1 MRRNRLSTKARRS
14 FESLENRLAMS
25 ADSGA
30 YVPDLEDSGEETV
43 LAALGAPLETHLSDS
58 HSLTGLDQVRSTYGF
73 TGSGQTVV
81 VIDSGIAYDHYALG
95 GGLGTSYRV
104 VGGWDFAE
112 NDADPYD
119 DAPGGFHGTHIA
131 GIIGGTG
138 DLSSNNEGVAPGV
151 DLVAL
156 RVFDDNGDGH
166 FGYVSDALQWVID
179 NHDSFANPITTVNLS
194 LDTDWN
200 SDTPPSGYS
209 YIESKL
215 QQIEAL
221 GIFISAS
228 AGNSFTSYNTPGL
241 SYPAASSYVVP
252 VMAVDDNGDLSFFS
266 QRHSSAIAAPGESIL
281 STVPDNAGNNNSQA
295 DDWGEGSGT
304 NMSSAYVAGASVIIR
319 EAMELVGYTN
329 ITQDTIYD
337 HMRAT
342 ADSVYDPVTDQ
353 NYLRLNV
360 DAAISALMPADDY
373 GSDAGS
379 AYNLGV
385 LSSNTQI
392 NGFIGTL
399 DDVDYF
405 KFTPSTS
412 GQVKFTANTD
422 AGLSHAWIGGGY
434 VSGANSENYTLNVV
448 AGQTYT
454 FGLDASDG
462 LGNYTIDATVAYAS
476 DWGTV
481 QGQLS
486 NADVSSTG
494 QRWFSFVAGQAGY
507 VTVEASFSHAAG
519 NVNLYLKNA
528 NQQNVGQS
536 TGTGSTE
543 RIDYVATAGQE
554 LLLQVVGTNADI
566 DFVLTN
572 MVAVNGSTL
581 NVTGTSGNDTFTVTA
596 GTTHQV
602 VANGVSYQFDSASVS
617 NIVINGQAGTD
628 TATITG
634 TAGADNATYSVSL
647 VTLTGTGYSASTQA
661 VENVTINGGGGSNY
675 ATMYDTTGDETLT
688 GYDYQMTFVGTNR
701 QHVAA
706 GFSSVTVHTSGGT
719 DRAYLHGTTGDDTFS
734 AWSDRAVLSGSGYF
748 NDARGFDS
756 VTAYGYGGTDRAYLN
771 GTTSNDTFTGWTDR
785 VVLAGTG
792 YFNDARGFESAT
804 AYGNGGTDRAY
815 LHGATGDDTFSS
827 WSDRAVLSG
836 TGYFND
842 ARNFVSAT
850 AYGYDGNDRA
860 IFHGSTGNDVFSG
873 WTDRAVLTGTG
884 YFNDGRDFE
893 NAVAYSNG
901 GSDRAIF
908 HGTTGDETFAAWG
921 NRGVMYGT
929 GYWNDA
935 QGFSNSTAYGNG
947 GNDRAIL
954 HGSTADDT
962 FSAWSDRAVL
972 QATGYWN
979 DAHDFS
985 NVTAYGDG
993 GTDRGYFH
1001 GTAGDDTFAA
1011 WDNRG
1016 VMFGAGYWNDA
1027 NGFGYST
1034 AYGNGGNDI
1043 AHLHGTAGNDTYA
1056 AWSDRA
1062 VMLGTGFFNEAVGFD
1077 KTAAYAYGGTTDR
1090 AILHDSANDDTVV
1103 ANQTKAYIYN
1113 SAFHN
1118 EAQDFDRV
1126 EAWDDNSGDDDTVV
1140 NTGALDYVFAL
1151 IGDWS

>member
-1 MRRNRLSTKARRS
+1 
-14 FESLENRLAMS
+14 MS
-25 ADSGA
+25 AESH
-30 YVPDLEDSGEETV
+30 V
-43 LAALGAPLETHLSDS
+43 LS
-58 HSLTGLDQVRSTYGF
+58 GLDQVISEYGF
-73 TGSGQTVV
+73 TGEGQTVAM
-81 VIDSGIAYDHYALG
+81 IGSGVAYDHVALG
-95 GGLGTSYRV
+95 GGLGSQYRV

-119 DAPGGFHGTHIA
+119 DSSPLNGSGTHEA
-131 GIIGGTG
+131 GVVAGGVGYG
-138 DLSSNNEGVAPGV
+138 DSGVAPGV

-156 RVFDDNGDGH
+156 RVFDDT
-166 FGYVSDALQWVID
+166 GYSDYAWIESALQWVHD
-179 NHDSFANPITTVNLS
+179 NRNSFEDPITTVSIS
-194 LDTDWN
+194 LGADYNDSSIPGWATLED
-200 SDTPPSGYS
+200 
-209 YIESKL
+209 EFAQL
-215 QQIEAL
+215 EAD
-221 GIFISAS
+221 GIFVAVA
-228 AGNSFTSYNTPGL
+228 AGNGFQDYEEAGL
-241 SYPAASSYVVP
+241 SYPAVSPYVVP
-252 VMAVDDNGDLSFFS
+252 VMSVDDGGALSFFS
-266 QRHSSAIAAPGESIL
+266 QRHTSAIAAPGRFIASA
-281 STVPDNAGNNNSQA
+281 VPDWAGNNDSTV
-295 DDWGEGSGT
+295 DDVVERSGT
-304 NMSSAYVAGASVIIR
+304 NAAAPYLAGASVLVR
-319 EAMELVGYTN
+319 EAMESLGSTG
-329 ITQDTIYD
+329 ITQDDIYNQI
-337 HMRAT
+337 MAT
-342 ADSVYDPVTDQ
+342 ADSIYDSATQ
-353 NYLRLNV
+353 TWYQRL
-360 DAAISALMPADDY
+360 DLYEAISDLMPDDDY
-373 GSDAGS
+373 GSDPGS
-379 AYNLGV
+379 AHDLGT

-392 NGFIGTL
+392 NGTIGTSV
-399 DDVDYF
+399 DVDYF

-412 GQVKFTANTD
+412 GQVKFTVTPA
-422 AGLSHAWIGGGY
+422 AGLTHTWIGGGY
-434 VSGANSENYTLNVV
+434 VSGSNSENYTLNVV

-454 FGLDASDG
+454 FGLGASSGTGD
-462 LGNYTIDATVAYAS
+462 YTIDATVAYAS

-481 QGQLS
+481 QGQLT
-486 NADVSSTG
+486 NADVSSTS
-494 QRWFSFVAGQAGY
+494 QRWFRFVAGQAGY

-536 TGTGSTE
+536 TGTGNTE

-566 DFVLTN
+566 DFVLSN

-581 NVTGTSGNDTFTVTA
+581 NVTGTSGDDVFTMIA

-617 NIVINGQAGTD
+617 NIVFSGQAGTD

-634 TAGADNATYSVSL
+634 TTGADNATYSVGL
-647 VTLTGTGYSASTQA
+647 VTLAGTGYSASAQA

-688 GYDYQMTFVGTNR
+688 GYDYQTTFVGANR

-954 HGSTADDT
+954 HGSAADDT

-1062 VMLGTGFFNEAVGFD
+1062 VMLGTGFFNEAVGFQ
-1077 KTAAYAYGGTTDR
+1077 KTTAYAYGGTTDR
-1090 AILHDSANDDTVV
+1090 AILHDSADDDTVV

-1126 EAWDDNSGDDDTVV
+1126 EAWDDNTGDDDTVV
-1140 NTGALDYVFAL
+1140 NSGTLDYVFAL